1 LILKNSLHIDW
12 IKTSTKKHNADPLIV
27 EKVIRAL
34 VLLEELQKSGLDFI
48 FKGGTA
54 LMLLIQEP
62 RRFSIDIDIIIENK
76 GQDIK
81 SILDIVIANTDFI
94 KWEEQERT
102 HTSKIEKKHF
112 KLYYTPQTPMQGAI
126 NNILLDIV
134 FESNPYTQ
142 TKDTK
147 ISHMLLMEKEAL
159 IHVTTPTFSAILGD
173 KLTAYG
179 PNTTGVPLNKPKEVI
194 KQIYDIGSVFDRI
207 DNLNGVKE
215 NFIKVAEN
223 ELAYKGL
230 DSKNYQLIIDDIV
243 ATSFNFCSSG
253 QLNKNMFKTMLL
265 GVNQLNSFIYG
276 NSFREPQA
284 QISIAKALYIAK
296 QIENNNTNIDRFDK
310 AADMKD
316 WKITQPKFLRLN
328 RLKKQNLEAFH
339 YWYKGLN

>member
-1 LILKNSLHIDW
+1 MILQSSLHIDW
-12 IKTSTKKHNADPLIV
+12 IKTCTKKHNADPLII

-54 LMLLIQEP
+54 LMLMIQEP

-94 KWEEQERT
+94 KWKEQERT

-134 FESNPYTQ
+134 FESNPYTL

-147 ISHMLLMEKEAL
+147 ISHMLLMEKEVP
-159 IHVTTPTFSAILGD
+159 INIVTPTLSAILGD

-179 PNTTGVPLNKPKEVI
+179 PNTTGVPLKKPKEII

-215 NFIKVAEN
+215 NFIKVAKN
-223 ELAYKGL
+223 ELTYKRL
-230 DSKNYQLIIDDIV
+230 YSDDYQLIIDDIV
-243 ATSFNFCSSG
+243 NTSFNFCSSG
-253 QLNKNMFKTMLL
+253 QLNKDMFKTMLL

-284 QISIAKALYIAK
+284 QTAIAKALYIVK
-296 QIENNNTNIDRFDK
+296 QIENNKTDIDRFDRTV
-310 AADMKD
+310 DMKD
-316 WKITQPKFLRLN
+316 WKITHPKFLRLN
-328 RLKKQNLEAFH
+328 RLKKQNIEAFH